1 MGEHHADDGPRA
13 RSRSNVAVESRVTAD
28 DKAGEEPK
36 SPPRRSR
43 RRSRGTDWRAVRAG
57 VVRMLSGGV
66 RWVGL
71 VLATVLVLHVIFVVG
86 AGNPDNGIVSF
97 VSEAAEVAV
106 IGFKD
111 LFVPEDPKLA
121 VLLNYGIAAIFW
133 LVASSIAVR
142 IVRAV
147 GGEDAAR

>member
-1 MGEHHADDGPRA
+1 
-13 RSRSNVAVESRVTAD
+13 
-28 DKAGEEPK
+28 
-36 SPPRRSR
+36 
-43 RRSRGTDWRAVRAG
+43 
-57 VVRMLSGGV
+57 MLSGGV

-97 VSEAAEVAV
+97 VSEAADVAV

>member
-1 MGEHHADDGPRA
+1 M
-13 RSRSNVAVESRVTAD
+13 RVKT
-28 DKAGEEPK
+28 
-36 SPPRRSR
+36 
-43 RRSRGTDWRAVRAG
+43 VRVLTG
-57 VVRMLSGGV
+57 VVR
-66 RWVGL
+66 WTGL
-71 VLATVLVLHVIFVVG
+71 VLSAVLVLHVIFVVG

-97 VSEAAEVAV
+97 VSEAADVAV